1 MTTDARFD
9 GTGPDAAW
17 QENVAAGRFTVQ
29 RCTSCDHAQFPPSV
43 LCRACGSS
51 SVSFVEAS
59 GRATVYSATTVR
71 KREGAYN
78 VSIVELAEGP
88 RMMSRVEGIE
98 PDEVAIGAAV
108 VARIVAVEDRHI
120 VVFEPE
126 AGR

>member
-1 MTTDARFD
+1 MTTDTRFD

-17 QENVAAGRFTVQ
+17 QDNLAAGRFTVQ
-29 RCTSCDHAQFPPSV
+29 RCTACGHAQFPPSV

-51 SVSFVEAS
+51 SVAFVAAS
-59 GRATVYSATTVR
+59 GRASIYASTTVR
-71 KREGAYN
+71 KREGSYN

-88 RMMSRVEGIE
+88 RMMSRIEGVE

-108 VARIVAVEDRHI
+108 VARIVAAEDRHI